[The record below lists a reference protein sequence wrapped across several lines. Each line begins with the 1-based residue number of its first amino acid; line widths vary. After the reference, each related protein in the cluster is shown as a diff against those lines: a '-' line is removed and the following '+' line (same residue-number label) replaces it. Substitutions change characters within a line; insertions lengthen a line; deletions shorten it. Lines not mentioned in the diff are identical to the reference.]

1 MTVTTAFFFIY
12 FSGKWPLMVAG
23 TVPVWVSRGLGV
35 TVKLSAESGPS
46 LEHEERSI
54 RDAADKRRKFFF
66 CILKEVL

>member
-1 MTVTTAFFFIY
+1 
-12 FSGKWPLMVAG
+12 MVAG